1 MLVLLY
7 QIKVFIYDKYM
18 PQQFTTIFQAF
29 TLGGGFFLS
38 ATIYEQ
44 IQNIIF

>member
-29 TLGGGFFLS
+29 TLGGFFFLVLPS
-38 ATIYEQ
+38 MNKSKI
-44 IQNIIF
+44 